1 MISFVSKWWPTMVVA
16 AVILYGTLSSDPA
29 GVEHLPMFPGADK
42 LIHAVMFGGLAGA
55 LAFDWQR
62 AHRGEIVSKKLMAAF
77 CAACI
82 VAGGLDEIA
91 QGAMENGP
99 RSRCVRLRGRYSGCG
114 GGLFRGS
121 ACRAARYRGR

>member
-1 MISFVSKWWPTMVVA
+1 MIVA

-62 AHRGEIVSKKLMAAF
+62 AHRGEIVSKKLMAVF

-91 QGAMENGP
+91 QGAMENGRAADVFDFVADIAGVAVAFFAAP
-99 RSRCVRLRGRYSGCG
+99 PAVRRVIG
-114 GGLFRGS
+114 GGRRG
-121 ACRAARYRGR
+121 